1 MSRRRHWYHCTTDRA
16 VTTWTAVRLAPITKA
31 SSEPSTPRLCVAPT
45 VAQALSAA
53 WWRSGKPVS
62 VYITEQRR
70 TVPPSGVW
78 DACMTGER
86 WIIPPVQLTLLTVI
100 PAAAIEAAQVG
111 LAPTITGQRWSHFG
125 QRFVNMVEVVRTH
138 APEAHEQWLVRFA
151 AGVRD
156 LLVERDREHDEER
169 ARLID
174 EWVGPEWE
182 SEVSSSH
189 G

>member
-1 MSRRRHWYHCTTDRA
+1 MSKHRHWYHCTDRRTEQA
-16 VTTWTAVRLAPITKA
+16 WTAVRRAPITKA
-31 SSEPSTPRLCVAPT
+31 SSEPSTPRLCVSPT
-45 VAQALSAA
+45 VAQALAAA
-53 WWRSGKPVS
+53 WWSGERPVR
-62 VYITEQRR
+62 VYITEKRR
-70 TVPPSGVW
+70 TVPPTGVW
-78 DACMTGER
+78 DAVMTGER
-86 WIIPPVQLTLLTVI
+86 WIIPPVRLTLLATI
-100 PAAAIEAAQVG
+100 PATAIEAAQVG

-138 APEAHEQWLVRFA
+138 VPEAHERWLESFA
-151 AGVRD
+151 VGVRD
-156 LLVERDREHDEER
+156 LLVQRDRERDEER